1 MAIYNG
7 TLVKLNL
14 SGNFLELETYNR
26 AFSRKRRFFIDP
38 EPFGAWIESG
48 TAEYFERDIGHFLEA
63 TKSGDIISIK
73 LHWHHSDTFDFTTYE
88 KQSVV
93 IPAAVIQSALA
104 GNPIRYLHTEKQA
117 MPKLDFSYAA
127 NTIREICSDKQKR
140 RAFSKGLRQSFQWP
154 GSRPVAFCGDTPLG
168 VFENSVKRFFLCF
181 SRHVSLALACINSL
195 FCSIRTSWLGESIG

>member
-14 SGNFLELETYNR
+14 SDKFLALTTYSR
-26 AFSRKRRFFIDP
+26 ALGRQGRFLIDP
-38 EPFGAWIESG
+38 GKFAEWIECG
-48 TAEYFERDIGHFLEA
+48 EGKFYDEDIGYMIALKRSDMVHIDFLWNYRE
-63 TKSGDIISIK
+63 TGSY
-73 LHWHHSDTFDFTTYE
+73 TTYV
-88 KQSVV
+88 KQHIA

-104 GNPIRYLHTEKQA
+104 GNPIRYLYTEKQA